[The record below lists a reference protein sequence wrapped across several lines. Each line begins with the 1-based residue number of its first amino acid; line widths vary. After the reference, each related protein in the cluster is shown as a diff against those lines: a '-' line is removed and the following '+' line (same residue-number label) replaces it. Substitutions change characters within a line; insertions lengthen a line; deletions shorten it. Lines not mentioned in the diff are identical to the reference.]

1 VLWLHTAAPNEEKP
15 LFSAEYLAE
24 CELNRTGQTPAD
36 LQKVLA
42 ASARKKAKTAAPAEG
57 TAAGT
62 AGRSLPRAVS
72 AAEGQV
78 GVRFCR

>member
-1 VLWLHTAAPNEEKP
+1 MHTAAPTEEKP

-36 LQKVLA
+36 LQKVLN
-42 ASARKKAKTAAPAEG
+42 ASAHKKGKTAEG

-62 AGRSLPRAVS
+62 VGRGSPRAVPV
-72 AAEGQV
+72 AEGQV
-78 GVRFCR
+78 GVW